1 MQNVKEAWKRVKA
14 IISKGHQYDQRS
26 YINTTVRFAT
36 INGKDDPENAKA
48 GNAIHGHDYTD
59 AQFMEIDRQYNDDV
73 LSTSRHINCLSLHF
87 LTQRTGPGAKYKGL
101 GWRDLFAERTW
112 MDKMPWLVMDNISEL
127 AEKTAMN
134 EDCMFR
140 VWYCPPGLIHVEVD
154 DEGTWTVQDILTL
167 PKWMIIG

>member
-1 MQNVKEAWKRVKA
+1 MPNVTEAWNRLKG
-14 IISKGHQYDQRS
+14 IISNGHQRDQHS
-26 YINTTVRFAT
+26 YTHTAANFAT
-36 INGKDDPENAKA
+36 GKDDPENAKD
-48 GNAIHGHDYTD
+48 GNVIHGHDYTD
-59 AQFMEIDRQYNDDV
+59 AQFMEIDRKYNDDV
-73 LSTSRHINCLSLHF
+73 LSTSRHVNCLSLYL
-87 LTQRTGPGAKYKGL
+87 LTQRTGPVAKYKGL

-112 MDKMPWLVMDNISEL
+112 MDKMPWLDMENLSRL
-127 AEKTAMN
+127 TAKAAMN